1 MIDKKPQGAM
11 YCMVGLDINKFD
23 EHIMNDVDFTNLLL
37 KEENLID
44 DEYMTEFLK
53 DGFICVKLWESF
65 QAWASFEGSIAD
77 NE

>member
-37 KEENLID
+37 KEENVLVLPG
-44 DEYMTEFLK
+44 EVF
-53 DGFICVKLWESF
+53 
-65 QAWASFEGSIAD
+65 GSPNYIR
-77 NE
+77 